1 MSQIYRRSVQWILTV
16 LPKLHILALFTF
28 TYNDFKFFYLMIS
41 IHLFITVQCC
51 DVSIHFWQLEWI
63 PSVTWTALS
72 HSVCL
77 SLVLN
82 VNQPP
87 ADSAALSGF
96 VFLNSAPKLL
106 LILYAEVLERKKTL
120 QRDKPHSQITTRK
133 DWQRAILRKNVKC
146 VPGELP
152 EERLKGDP
160 LGRLNAVSKFYA
172 NFVHNYCRFL
182 TFLQYRC
189 NICPEV
195 VQEQR
200 SEGYTNH

>member
-1 MSQIYRRSVQWILTV
+1 MQWILTV
-16 LPKLHILALFTF
+16 LPKLNILASFTF
-28 TYNDFKFFYLMIS
+28 THNDVKIFYLMIS
-41 IHLFITVQCC
+41 IHLFITVLSRNHKAPQCC

-133 DWQRAILRKNVKC
+133 DWQRAILRKNVCPRGVTRRKVEGWSSGEVKC
-146 VPGELP
+146 
-152 EERLKGDP
+152 
-160 LGRLNAVSKFYA
+160 
-172 NFVHNYCRFL
+172 C
-182 TFLQYRC
+182 Q
-189 NICPEV
+189 
-195 VQEQR
+195 
-200 SEGYTNH
+200 